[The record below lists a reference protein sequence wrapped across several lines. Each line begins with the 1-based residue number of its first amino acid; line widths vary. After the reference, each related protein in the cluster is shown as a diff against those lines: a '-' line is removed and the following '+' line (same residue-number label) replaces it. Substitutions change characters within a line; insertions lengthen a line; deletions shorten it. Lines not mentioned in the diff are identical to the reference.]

1 MKYAIG
7 LDCGITSVGYA
18 VMELNEE
25 ETPKRIIR
33 LGSRIFSAAE
43 NPKDGSSLAL
53 PRRDARSARRRLR
66 RHRHR
71 LERIRRLIVEEK
83 ILTQK
88 ELDELY
94 VYPVSDIYELRR
106 KALDASVSKEEF
118 ARILIHLA
126 QRRGFKSN
134 RKVDKES
141 DDNGKLLSAVNVN
154 KKLME
159 EKGYRT
165 VGEMFACDEKF
176 QFHKR
181 NKSESY
187 LNTVARE
194 LVEEEAHKIFEA
206 QRMFGNA
213 FASEK
218 IENSYVAILCSQ
230 RSFDEG
236 PGGDSEYGGNQI
248 EKMIG
253 RCTFYPDELRAAKAT
268 YHFQYFELLQAVNH
282 MRLTVNG
289 TPASLTPEQRKIVIA
304 ESFKNASI
312 SYDRL
317 RKLLNLPDNVTFS
330 DVRYGSESREEC
342 EKKKKFAHMKSYNEM
357 RKKFDKLKKGHIRN
371 VSCDDL
377 DEIGYALTVFKTDDK
392 VCKYLGEHTQL
403 TKEELSAVLEM
414 PSFSKF
420 GHISVKACKQ
430 IIPGL
435 EKGEK
440 YNEACEEAGLDFR
453 AHNHNTKQKF
463 LPSNSAEAPEL
474 GDITNPVVRRAVSQ
488 TIKVINA
495 IIREMGESPTYLN
508 IELAREVVKSF
519 SERKDIQSNYEKNRA
534 NNEKLKKEITENFGI
549 SNPSGL
555 DIVKMKL
562 WHEQDGISP
571 YSQKSIHYE
580 KLFDSGYAEVDHI
593 IPYSIS
599 FDDSY
604 TNKILVFSDENRT
617 KGNRLPLE
625 YLSGKDRDSFT
636 VWVQNNIKNYK
647 KRQHLL
653 KKKVTEEDQETFKE
667 RNLNDTK
674 YLNRFLLNFIQDH
687 LLFAESELDKK
698 KKVRSVNGS
707 VTAYMRKRWGIAKI
721 RENGDLHHAA
731 DAAVIACVNDSMI
744 NRITK
749 WSKLH
754 ENIIY
759 QGQLLVDS
767 ETGELLDRFPLPY
780 PEFRKELDLRLGRN
794 EDYMRYALSSLP
806 NYRGVD
812 LEQIHSSFVSRMPT
826 HKTTGAA
833 HLDTVRSPKRQEDG
847 IVIAKTPLCKLK
859 LKNGEIENYYNP
871 ESDLLLYNALKEK
884 LERAGGQ
891 GDKAFPAGTD
901 FHKPKR
907 DGTEGP
913 VVRTVKTYKK
923 STMNV
928 ALNGG
933 AGVADNS
940 SMIRIDVFYVKG
952 EGYYFVP
959 IYVADKVKKRL
970 PNKASVPSKAYVDWK
985 EMADE
990 DFLFSLYPNDLIRV
1004 EKKTGDIKLKTKF
1017 KDSALPNEEKRRRA
1031 FLYFVSADIST
1042 ASISLI
1048 NHDNSYLARGLGIK
1062 GLASIEK
1069 YQVDVLGNYHRVGK
1083 EKRQAFRKT

>member
-1 MKYAIG
+1 M
-7 LDCGITSVGYA
+7 
-18 VMELNEE
+18 
-25 ETPKRIIR
+25 
-33 LGSRIFSAAE
+33 
-43 NPKDGSSLAL
+43 
-53 PRRDARSARRRLR
+53 
-66 RHRHR
+66 
-71 LERIRRLIVEEK
+71 
-83 ILTQK
+83 
-88 ELDELY
+88 
-94 VYPVSDIYELRR
+94 
-106 KALDASVSKEEF
+106 
-118 ARILIHLA
+118 
-126 QRRGFKSN
+126 
-134 RKVDKES
+134 
-141 DDNGKLLSAVNVN
+141 
-154 KKLME
+154 
-159 EKGYRT
+159 
-165 VGEMFACDEKF
+165 
-176 QFHKR
+176 
-181 NKSESY
+181 
-187 LNTVARE
+187 
-194 LVEEEAHKIFEA
+194 
-206 QRMFGNA
+206 
-213 FASEK
+213 
-218 IENSYVAILCSQ
+218 
-230 RSFDEG
+230 
-236 PGGDSEYGGNQI
+236 
-248 EKMIG
+248 
-253 RCTFYPDELRAAKAT
+253 
-268 YHFQYFELLQAVNH
+268 
-282 MRLTVNG
+282 
-289 TPASLTPEQRKIVIA
+289 
-304 ESFKNASI
+304 
-312 SYDRL
+312 
-317 RKLLNLPDNVTFS
+317 
-330 DVRYGSESREEC
+330 
-342 EKKKKFAHMKSYNEM
+342 
-357 RKKFDKLKKGHIRN
+357 
-371 VSCDDL
+371 
-377 DEIGYALTVFKTDDK
+377 
-392 VCKYLGEHTQL
+392 
-403 TKEELSAVLEM
+403 
-414 PSFSKF
+414 
-420 GHISVKACKQ
+420 
-430 IIPGL
+430 
-435 EKGEK
+435 
-440 YNEACEEAGLDFR
+440 
-453 AHNHNTKQKF
+453 
-463 LPSNSAEAPEL
+463 
-474 GDITNPVVRRAVSQ
+474 
-488 TIKVINA
+488 
-495 IIREMGESPTYLN
+495 
-508 IELAREVVKSF
+508 
-519 SERKDIQSNYEKNRA
+519 
-534 NNEKLKKEITENFGI
+534 
-549 SNPSGL
+549 
-555 DIVKMKL
+555 
-562 WHEQDGISP
+562 
-571 YSQKSIHYE
+571 
-580 KLFDSGYAEVDHI
+580 
-593 IPYSIS
+593 
-599 FDDSY
+599 
-604 TNKILVFSDENRT
+604 
-617 KGNRLPLE
+617 
-625 YLSGKDRDSFT
+625 
-636 VWVQNNIKNYK
+636 
-647 KRQHLL
+647 
-653 KKKVTEEDQETFKE
+653 
-667 RNLNDTK
+667 
-674 YLNRFLLNFIQDH
+674 NRFLLNFIQDH